1 MLRFA
6 GCMVCF
12 TWWFLKAVVGHSSTT
27 PLGMADE
34 TMARQLALQEEA
46 MKQWH
51 TQQQQVSQPVF
62 QATQSLWF
70 EQRRSMKRGPPSAMG
85 ISSTGLSTP
94 QVASSE
100 RADTDMPETAPAA
113 PSSSTTPQTSLF
125 QPLQYDSDAATQL
138 TAAECGVNPNDPE
151 KVREW
156 LATPIQ
162 TRQDVMD
169 TIRGYH
175 VGVIRGEM
183 YNLVSQIGNVIK
195 ALDDRMLKQQE
206 DLFWLTSECRI
217 EQKRSCGLQVL
228 LTGWDPAMNPTER
241 HFMVNWMLQQVSF
254 IRTWL
259 QRRGVSDF
267 DPESVFFNVL
277 QVDPATPPSGS
288 QWSTITILTFKAWD
302 LREKFMAD
310 FGGATGTALWKDS
323 RTQVKGRHIRAT
335 PCSPQFQRKL
345 EIPIRVLLSLINESK
360 VLESSQVV
368 ILWKTLTIMAPQ
380 TVRAFDPQAVACARL
395 HYFEKD
401 GVFRARLEIAD
412 SLWAACEATPPVGSA
427 ETCMWNYSWNKV
439 VFGVQSEIDAADK
452 AATEAA
458 MKAAYASGHSAR
470 VGKPNR
476 HWTQGFVYSSETNPY
491 PVEIDVV
498 KVPQVAYCW
507 DEYCD
512 RMDPTKK
519 VGDYSASTFCG
530 PPILSAQAGRT
541 EMAAPNWV
549 PARSSQQGS

>member
-1 MLRFA
+1 
-6 GCMVCF
+6 
-12 TWWFLKAVVGHSSTT
+12 
-27 PLGMADE
+27 
-34 TMARQLALQEEA
+34 
-46 MKQWH
+46 
-51 TQQQQVSQPVF
+51 
-62 QATQSLWF
+62 
-70 EQRRSMKRGPPSAMG
+70 
-85 ISSTGLSTP
+85 
-94 QVASSE
+94 
-100 RADTDMPETAPAA
+100 
-113 PSSSTTPQTSLF
+113 
-125 QPLQYDSDAATQL
+125 
-138 TAAECGVNPNDPE
+138 
-151 KVREW
+151 
-156 LATPIQ
+156 
-162 TRQDVMD
+162 
-169 TIRGYH
+169 
-175 VGVIRGEM
+175 
-183 YNLVSQIGNVIK
+183 
-195 ALDDRMLKQQE
+195 
-206 DLFWLTSECRI
+206 
-217 EQKRSCGLQVL
+217 
-228 LTGWDPAMNPTER
+228 MNPTER
-241 HFMVNWMLQQVSF
+241 HFMINWMLQQVSF

-302 LREKFMAD
+302 LREKIMAD
-310 FGGATGTALWKDS
+310 FGGAKGAGLWKDS

-335 PCSPQFQRKL
+335 PCSPQCQRKL

-360 VLESSQVV
+360 LLESSQVV

-412 SLWAACEATPPVGSA
+412 SLRAACEATPPEGSA
-427 ETCMWNYSWNKV
+427 ETCMWNYNCNKV

-458 MKAAYASGHSAR
+458 MKAAYSSGQSAR
-470 VGKPNR
+470 LGKTNR
-476 HWTQGFVYSSETNPY
+476 RWTQGFVYSSGSNPH

-541 EMAAPNWV
+541 EMAAPTWV
-549 PARSSQQGS
+549 PARSSQTGAWWCTFCSFITPLFQVRRVGCTHFFKSLDPTCKICNFQATPQGVLPSRDDFNYYRVIPPNSPCQILTWENLGVTVPLIQSSSQPASFRAGVNIPSTPHISHKKLKWMRSPIRRNTHRRHPSRQAFSF